1 MCNNLMQEMLW
12 EKHPTAI
19 EMFSIKK
26 HMHKIPTLQNKQITN
41 MTKNDYDELKT
52 S

>member
-1 MCNNLMQEMLW
+1 MCNNLMKEMLW

-41 MTKNDYDELKT
+41 MSKNDYHELKT